1 MNIPFLSLHD
11 VTAKYKD
18 EIHEAVKRVVDSG
31 WYLQG
36 KENEQFEKHYAEY
49 IGTKHCIGC
58 ANGLDALIWIFRAY
72 IELGV
77 MQPGDEVIVPANT
90 YIATIL
96 AITENGLIPVLVEP
110 RQDTLQI
117 DDSLI
122 EERITERTK
131 AICIVHLYGR
141 LAYTEK
147 IGELCAKYGL
157 KLIEDN
163 AQAHG
168 CSYRAPQS
176 PEGEV
181 VATTMQ
187 ERTGVNMA
195 DPAYYPTLKKRA
207 AEMRANPTEAENIL
221 WNALSEQK
229 LGYKIRRQH
238 IVSQYILDFAYHDCR
253 LAIELDGGY
262 HNTEDQQYDDAV
274 RTKNLEALGWHV
286 LRFTNDEVYNNLDE
300 VLAKIKSAIE
310 SATATSP
317 TDASPLGECG
327 AGRLAKRTGSL
338 GDAAGHSFYPG
349 KNLGALGDGGAVTTD
364 DDELAAAIRA
374 LANYGSQKKYV
385 FKYTGRNSR
394 LDEIQAAVLDV
405 KLRHLDE
412 DLKARQEIA
421 DYYYDHIDNPL
432 IELPVRLPHENN
444 VYHLFPILVK
454 NLPHNPLEG
463 KSSCQEYLGD
473 STCMGDFLQVHT
485 ATSPSGDCG
494 AGLCGADSLRDKL
507 QKYLEDNGVG
517 TVIHYPIP
525 PHLQEC
531 YQNSPFRGLG
541 GLPITE
547 LLADCELSLPI
558 SPTMTMEE
566 AAEVVRLVNE
576 FKE

>member
-1 MNIPFLSLHD
+1 MNIPFLSLKD
-11 VTAKYKD
+11 VTAKYAD

-36 KENEQFEKHYAEY
+36 KENEQFEQHYAEY

-77 MQPGDEVIVPANT
+77 MKPGDEVIVPANT

-96 AITENGLIPVLVEP
+96 AITENCLIPVLVEP
-110 RQDTLQI
+110 HKDTLQI

-141 LAYTEK
+141 LACTQH
-147 IGELCAKYGL
+147 ILNLCEKYGL

-168 CSYRAPQS
+168 CTMPIANSQS
-176 PEGEV
+176 PI
-181 VATTMQ
+181 A
-187 ERTGVNMA
+187 
-195 DPAYYPTLKKRA
+195 
-207 AEMRANPTEAENIL
+207 
-221 WNALSEQK
+221 
-229 LGYKIRRQH
+229 
-238 IVSQYILDFAYHDCR
+238 
-253 LAIELDGGY
+253 
-262 HNTEDQQYDDAV
+262 
-274 RTKNLEALGWHV
+274 
-286 LRFTNDEVYNNLDE
+286 
-300 VLAKIKSAIE
+300 
-310 SATATSP
+310 
-317 TDASPLGECG
+317 
-327 AGRLAKRTGSL
+327 AKRTGSL

-405 KLRHLDE
+405 KLRHMEE
-412 DLKARQEIA
+412 DLKARQAIA
-421 DYYYDHIDNPL
+421 AYYYDNINNPL
-432 IELPVRLPHENN
+432 ITLPKRLSDTEN
-444 VYHLFPILVK
+444 VYHLFPILVGGD
-454 NLPHNPLEG
+454 EAMRR
-463 KSSCQEYLGD
+463 LGD
-473 STCMGDFLQVHT
+473 N
-485 ATSPSGDCG
+485 
-494 AGLCGADSLRDKL
+494 AGLRDKL
-507 QKYLEDNGVG
+507 QKFLEENGVG

-531 YQNSPFRGLG
+531 YQNHPSFQGRAGDRLV
-541 GLPITE
+541 LPITE
-547 LLADCELSLPI
+547 MLADCELSLPI
-558 SPTMTMEE
+558 SPTMTIED
-566 AAEVVRLVNE
+566 AAEVVRLINE
-576 FKE
+576 WTV

>member
-11 VTAKYKD
+11 ITAKYRE
-18 EIHEAVKRVVDSG
+18 EIHEAVLRVVDSG

-36 KENEQFEKHYAEY
+36 KENEQFEQHYAEY
-49 IGTKHCIGC
+49 IGSKHCIGC

-96 AITENGLIPVLVEP
+96 AITENNLVPVLVEP
-110 RQDTLQI
+110 NPETLQI
-117 DDSLI
+117 DDTLI
-122 EERITERTK
+122 EERITDRTK

-141 LAYTEK
+141 LACTQHILDLCEK
-147 IGELCAKYGL
+147 YNL

-168 CSYRAPQS
+168 CTMPFASS
-176 PEGEV
+176 PDSLI
-181 VATTMQ
+181 AF
-187 ERTGVNMA
+187 R
-195 DPAYYPTLKKRA
+195 
-207 AEMRANPTEAENIL
+207 
-221 WNALSEQK
+221 
-229 LGYKIRRQH
+229 
-238 IVSQYILDFAYHDCR
+238 
-253 LAIELDGGY
+253 
-262 HNTEDQQYDDAV
+262 
-274 RTKNLEALGWHV
+274 
-286 LRFTNDEVYNNLDE
+286 
-300 VLAKIKSAIE
+300 
-310 SATATSP
+310 
-317 TDASPLGECG
+317 
-327 AGRLAKRTGSL
+327 RTGSI

-412 DLKARQEIA
+412 DLKARQAIA

-454 NLPHNPLEG
+454 GERR
-463 KSSCQEYLGD
+463 EARD
-473 STCMGDFLQVHT
+473 ER
-485 ATSPSGDCG
+485 
-494 AGLCGADSLRDKL
+494 RDKL
-507 QKYLEDNGVG
+507 QKYLENNGVG

-531 YQNSPFRGLG
+531 YKNHPSIHG
-541 GLPITE
+541 GAGEMLIFPITE
-547 LLADCELSLPI
+547 MLADCELSLPI
-558 SPTMTMEE
+558 SPTMTTEE
-566 AAEVVRLVNE
+566 AEHIVKLINNWGKYE
-576 FKE
+576 